1 MEKVGFSILHMNESD
16 QAAEANAEMYED
28 LNLVQIID
36 YLAAKC
42 GSKVRKLFGSMPAD
56 AEEEAYR
63 RDVYKDVKKKPV
75 FDAFIKFIDRLTA
88 LEDLKKKTEKV
99 LYDLQMSM
107 WGIRMVDA
115 YCGAYAELAHDLKQA
130 EPESEGLQVF
140 LKIVE
145 DILAT
150 EEFKK
155 GIEHTGAILKEIRE
169 THFIITYEKDRI
181 SIALGEVPGDG
192 DYEKWASSVD
202 GAEISLL
209 ENPTAEEIPINELE
223 KTCLGVLREKKP
235 KLFAAI
241 RRSEE
246 SLEKYERPL
255 LKRFE
260 EEILYY
266 LSYRMMQLEME
277 EAGFRFTTPRTDNKK
292 QMQAAGLYDLA
303 LALLAL
309 KDGRKIVAND
319 FYYGEGERFF
329 VLTGPNQGGKTTFAR
344 SLGQL
349 VFLTKMGFDVPAQ
362 AANVPFLPGLLTH
375 FSVEESVETGRGK
388 LMEELVRLAPMMQE
402 YRKGSYVVI
411 NELFTTA
418 ANYDAQIMGKRVL
431 DHFIGLGCTG
441 IYVTHLKELT
451 DEKTGVV
458 ALQAMLDENGIQTF
472 EIRRGVSP
480 DIACS
485 QNQVNKYRLTYE
497 QLKERL

>member
-1 MEKVGFSILHMNESD
+1 M
-16 QAAEANAEMYED
+16 
-28 LNLVQIID
+28 QIID

-209 ENPTAEEIPINELE
+209 ENPTAEEIPILVSI
-223 KTCLGVLREKKP
+223 LLSALMIVVMLPFSGVGDNVE
-235 KLFAAI
+235 AA
-241 RRSEE
+241 
-246 SLEKYERPL
+246 
-255 LKRFE
+255 
-260 EEILYY
+260 
-266 LSYRMMQLEME
+266 
-277 EAGFRFTTPRTDNKK
+277 
-292 QMQAAGLYDLA
+292 
-303 LALLAL
+303 
-309 KDGRKIVAND
+309 
-319 FYYGEGERFF
+319 
-329 VLTGPNQGGKTTFAR
+329 
-344 SLGQL
+344 
-349 VFLTKMGFDVPAQ
+349 
-362 AANVPFLPGLLTH
+362 
-375 FSVEESVETGRGK
+375 
-388 LMEELVRLAPMMQE
+388 
-402 YRKGSYVVI
+402 
-411 NELFTTA
+411 TTA
-418 ANYDAQIMGKRVL
+418 AKITTQPKSIYSAAGTTAKFTVAATGTGTLKYQWQSRKDSSASWANSGQTGAKTATLSVSVSAGLHGWQFRCIVTDANGSTATSNAATLMTKVGILTQTAMG
-431 DHFIGLGCTG
+431 
-441 IYVTHLKELT
+441 
-451 DEKTGVV
+451 
-458 ALQAMLDENGIQTF
+458 
-472 EIRRGVSP
+472 IRKLRTM
-480 DIACS
+480 
-485 QNQVNKYRLTYE
+485 QH
-497 QLKERL
+497 